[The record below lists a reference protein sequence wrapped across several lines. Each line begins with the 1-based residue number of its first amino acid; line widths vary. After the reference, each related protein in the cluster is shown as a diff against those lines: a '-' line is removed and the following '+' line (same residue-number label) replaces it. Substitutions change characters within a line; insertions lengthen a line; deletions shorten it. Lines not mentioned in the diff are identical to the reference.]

1 MASRRSADKLTK
13 LAQVGTIVF
22 FLIFVLVVG
31 FGLNKM
37 FNEIREITKGQQELI
52 LNLTAKSIQK
62 NRETA
67 SVEKVS
73 DQYVS
78 KISFIK
84 FKNETNHKIKALEK
98 NLSLL
103 RQRVRAMKNPL

>member
-1 MASRRSADKLTK
+1 MDKWTK

-22 FLIFVLVVG
+22 FLVFVLVVG
-31 FGLNKM
+31 VGLNKM
-37 FNEIREITKGQQELI
+37 FNEIKEITKGQQELI

-62 NRETA
+62 NRETT

-78 KISFIK
+78 KIAFIK
-84 FKNETNHKIKALEK
+84 YKNETNHEIKVLEK
-98 NLSLL
+98 KLKLL
-103 RQRVRAMKNPL
+103 RQRVRAMKSPL